1 MGKMTVEKSKGTEK
15 MLPPA
20 TRKVAPDGGWAWMV
34 CLGESLVNF
43 STRSLE
49 PSFGLLFKDLL
60 DDLGVHTTG
69 AAVIASTLDCV
80 VNFSG
85 FFVGPVIKTFSYRK
99 VCLVG
104 SVICT
109 LGLLFTAPA
118 NSMAHILATYSIL
131 GGLGVGLASSSSF
144 VSLNHYFSKKRGQ
157 AVGLSMAGTG
167 FGLMVMPQL
176 IKILLGEYG
185 FRWTVVILG
194 GMSFHAVLGSC
205 LLQPVKRHLID
216 EPVDCEMQ
224 LVKEMECIQESDE
237 EADDK
242 FEMINP
248 LVTHPMPKLTKQ
260 RSHGN
265 MNHPSVRTVGLPRA
279 KTCDK
284 PLEDFE
290 INAKLGTGL
299 TTAASVGA
307 MQRVTSSSSM
317 SEEARKRK
325 VSVLSNISNMD
336 FTGSYFQLYLDT
348 AEDDALQMK
357 AFKKAAHIED
367 KKKLGFFKKFVSLM
381 DLDLLKDWSFLNLI
395 LGLSLFWSGELQ
407 FRMLTPFF
415 IRDLGYNMN
424 DTAFCLS
431 ITAIS
436 DIGVRL
442 VLPPIFDRTN
452 ITKKMVFFVS
462 SFFLAA
468 TRSVLAEQ
476 TEWVPLMIWLSICG
490 FFRGMCLSNFTLTI
504 SEYCP
509 LEKLPAAFGLHM
521 VSKGVLVVLIGPLI
535 GYVRDYTGSF
545 ATCIHVQN
553 GMIMSCVLVWGIEY
567 VLAFTRRRKVVQI

>member
-1 MGKMTVEKSKGTEK
+1 MTVEKSKGSEK
-15 MLPPA
+15 KMAPA

-34 CLGESLVNF
+34 CLGVSLVNF

-69 AAVIASTLDCV
+69 ASVIASTLDSV

-99 VCLVG
+99 VCFVG
-104 SVICT
+104 STICA

-118 NSMAHILATYSIL
+118 NSMGHILATYSIL
-131 GGLGVGLASSSSF
+131 GGFGVGLASSSSF

-176 IKILLGEYG
+176 VKILLGEYG

-194 GMSFHAVLGSC
+194 ALAFHAVLGSC

-224 LVKEMECIQESDE
+224 PVKEMECINESDE
-237 EADDK
+237 EEDK
-242 FEMINP
+242 FEINP
-248 LVTHPMPKLTKQ
+248 LVSHPMPKLVAQ
-260 RSHGN
+260 RPTN
-265 MNHPSVRTVGLPRA
+265 ANHPSVRTIGLPRA

-284 PLEDFE
+284 PLQDFE
-290 INAKLGTGL
+290 RSAKLGMGL
-299 TTAASVGA
+299 TAAASVAA
-307 MQRVTSSSSM
+307 MQRVTSSGSM
-317 SEEARKRK
+317 NEARKRK
-325 VSVLSNISNMD
+325 FSVISNISNMD
-336 FTGSYFQLYLDT
+336 FTGSYLQLYLDT
-348 AEDDALQMK
+348 ADDDAIQMK
-357 AFKKAAHIED
+357 AIKKTEPEQE
-367 KKKLGFFKKFVSLM
+367 KKKGFFRKFIALM
-381 DLDLLKDWSFLNLI
+381 DLDLLKDWSFLNLL

-415 IRDLGYNMN
+415 IRSLGYNMN
-424 DTAFCLS
+424 ETAFCLS
-431 ITAIS
+431 MTAIT
-436 DIGVRL
+436 DILVRL
-442 VLPPIFDRTN
+442 ILPPIFDRTT
-452 ITKKMVFFVS
+452 ISKKMIFFVS
-462 SFFLAA
+462 AFFLAA

-476 TEWVPLMIWLSICG
+476 SEWVPLMIWLSICG

-521 VSKGVLVVLIGPLI
+521 VSKGVFVVAIGPLI
-535 GYVRDYTGSF
+535 GYVRDYTDSF
-545 ATCIHVQN
+545 SMCIHVQN
-553 GMIMSCVLVWGIEY
+553 ALIMSCVLVWAVEY
-567 VLAFTRRRKVVQI
+567 ALAFTRRRKIVQI

>member
-1 MGKMTVEKSKGTEK
+1 MTVEKSKGFEK
-15 MLPPA
+15 NKGYQPA

-34 CLGESLVNF
+34 CLGVSLVNF

-69 AAVIASTLDCV
+69 AAVIASTLDSV

-99 VCLVG
+99 VCFVG
-104 SVICT
+104 STICA

-131 GGLGVGLASSSSF
+131 GGFGVGLASSSSF

-176 IKILLGEYG
+176 VKILLGEYG

-194 GMSFHAVLGSC
+194 ALAFHAVLGST
-205 LLQPVKRHLID
+205 LLQPVEQHLKE
-216 EPVDCEMQ
+216 EPVDCELQ
-224 LVKEMECIQESDE
+224 PVKEMECINESDE
-237 EADDK
+237 EEEDK
-242 FEMINP
+242 FEINP
-248 LVTHPMPKLTKQ
+248 LVTHPMPKLTTQ
-260 RSHGN
+260 RSHNN

-284 PLEDFE
+284 PLQEFE
-290 INAKLGTGL
+290 KCKQNQGM
-299 TTAASVGA
+299 TTAASLAA
-307 MQRVTSSSSM
+307 MPMVKSSGSI
-317 SEEARKRK
+317 SEAARKRK
-325 VSVLSNISNMD
+325 VSVISNISNMD

-348 AEDDALQMK
+348 ADEDALQMK
-357 AFKKAAHIED
+357 AIKKSEPEE
-367 KKKLGFFKKFVSLM
+367 KKKSFIRKFIALM
-381 DLDLLKDWSFLNLI
+381 DLDLLKDWSFLNLL
-395 LGLSLFWSGELQ
+395 LGLSLFWAGELQ

-415 IRDLGYNMN
+415 IRSLGYNMN

-431 ITAIS
+431 MTAIT

-442 VLPPIFDRTN
+442 VLPPIFDRTT
-452 ITKKMVFFVS
+452 ISKKMIFFVS

-476 TEWVPLMIWLSICG
+476 SEWVPLMIWLSICG

-535 GYVRDYTGSF
+535 GYVRDYTNSF
-545 ATCIHVQN
+545 SICIHVQN
-553 GMIMSCVLVWGIEY
+553 CLIMSCVLVWGVEY
-567 VLAFTRRRKVVQI
+567 AYNLTRRRKVVQI

>member
-1 MGKMTVEKSKGTEK
+1 MTAEKTKGHFAKM
-15 MLPPA
+15 PPA
-20 TRKVAPDGGWAWMV
+20 TKKVAPDGGWAWMV
-34 CLGESLVNF
+34 CLGVSLVNF

-69 AAVIASTLDCV
+69 ASVIASTLDSV

-99 VCLVG
+99 VCFVG
-104 SVICT
+104 SMICA

-118 NSMAHILATYSIL
+118 NSMGHILATYSTL
-131 GGLGVGLASSSSF
+131 GGFGVGLASSSSF

-176 IKILLGEYG
+176 VKLLLGEYG

-194 GMSFHAVLGSC
+194 ALAFHAVLGSC
-205 LLQPVKRHLID
+205 LLQPVKRHLK
-216 EPVDCEMQ
+216 EVPVDCEMQ
-224 LVKEMECIQESDE
+224 QVKEMECILESDE
-237 EADDK
+237 EAEDK
-242 FEMINP
+242 FEINP
-248 LVTHPMPKLTKQ
+248 LVSHPMTKLTPQ
-260 RSHGN
+260 RSHSN
-265 MNHPSVRTVGLPRA
+265 MNHPSVRTVGMPRA

-284 PLEDFE
+284 PLPEFE
-290 INAKLGTGL
+290 KHSKFLGL
-299 TTAASVGA
+299 TTAASVAA
-307 MQRVTSSSSM
+307 MPRVTSSGSM
-317 SEEARKRK
+317 SEAARKRK
-325 VSVLSNISNMD
+325 ASVISNISNMD
-336 FTGSYFQLYLDT
+336 FTGSYLQLYLDT
-348 AEDDALQMK
+348 ADEEAIQMK
-357 AFKKAAHIED
+357 AIKKSEPEEE
-367 KKKLGFFKKFVSLM
+367 KKKGFLKKFIALM
-381 DLDLLKDWSFLNLI
+381 DLDLLKDWSFLNLL

-415 IRDLGYNMN
+415 IRSLGYNMN

-431 ITAIS
+431 MTAIT
-436 DIGVRL
+436 DILVRL
-442 VLPPIFDRTN
+442 ILPPIFDRTT
-452 ITKKMVFFVS
+452 ISKKMIFFIS
-462 SFFLAA
+462 AFFLAA

-476 TEWVPLMIWLSICG
+476 SEWVPLMIWLSICG

-521 VSKGVLVVLIGPLI
+521 VSKGVFVVVIGPII

-545 ATCIHVQN
+545 AVCIHVQN
-553 GMIMSCVLVWGIEY
+553 ALIMSCVLVWGIEY
-567 VLAFTRRRKVVQI
+567 ALQFTRRRKVVQI

>member
-1 MGKMTVEKSKGTEK
+1 MTVEKSKGSIQK
-15 MLPPA
+15 MPPA

-34 CLGESLVNF
+34 CLGVSLVNF

-60 DDLGVHTTG
+60 DELGVHTTG
-69 AAVIASTLDCV
+69 ASVIASTLDSV

-99 VCLVG
+99 VCFVG
-104 SVICT
+104 STICA

-118 NSMAHILATYSIL
+118 NSMGHILATYSIL
-131 GGLGVGLASSSSF
+131 GGFGVGLASSSSF

-176 IKILLGEYG
+176 VKLLLGEYG

-194 GMSFHAVLGSC
+194 ALAFHAVLGSC

-224 LVKEMECIQESDE
+224 PVKEMECIHESDE
-237 EADDK
+237 EEEDK
-242 FEMINP
+242 FEINP
-248 LVTHPMPKLTKQ
+248 LVSHPMPKLTTQ
-260 RSHGN
+260 RSHTN
-265 MNHPSVRTVGLPRA
+265 MNHPSVRTIGMPRA

-284 PLEDFE
+284 PLQEFE
-290 INAKLGTGL
+290 KNASLGLGL
-299 TTAASVGA
+299 TTAASVAA
-307 MQRVTSSSSM
+307 MQRVTSSGSM
-317 SEEARKRK
+317 SEAARKRK
-325 VSVLSNISNMD
+325 FSVISNISNMD
-336 FTGSYFQLYLDT
+336 FTGSYLQLYLDT
-348 AEDDALQMK
+348 ADDDAIQMK
-357 AFKKAAHIED
+357 AIKKVEPEEE
-367 KKKLGFFKKFVSLM
+367 KKKGFFRKFIALM
-381 DLDLLKDWSFLNLI
+381 DLDLLKDWSFLNLL

-415 IRDLGYNMN
+415 IRSLGYNMN

-431 ITAIS
+431 MTAIT
-436 DIGVRL
+436 DILVRL
-442 VLPPIFDRTN
+442 ILPPIFDRTS
-452 ITKKMVFFVS
+452 ISKKMIFFIS
-462 SFFLAA
+462 AFFLAA

-476 TEWVPLMIWLSICG
+476 SEWVPLMVWLSICG

-521 VSKGVLVVLIGPLI
+521 VSKGVFVVAIGPLI

-545 ATCIHVQN
+545 AMCIHVQN
-553 GMIMSCVLVWGIEY
+553 ALIMSCVLVWGVEY
-567 VLAFTRRRKVVQI
+567 ALAFTRRRKIVQI

>member
-1 MGKMTVEKSKGTEK
+1 MTVEKSKGLEPK
-15 MLPPA
+15 KPPA
-20 TRKVAPDGGWAWMV
+20 TKKVAPDGGWAWMV
-34 CLGESLVNF
+34 CLGVSLVNF

-69 AAVIASTLDCV
+69 ASVIASTLDSV

-99 VCLVG
+99 VCFVG
-104 SVICT
+104 STICA

-118 NSMAHILATYSIL
+118 ASMGHIIATYSIL
-131 GGLGVGLASSSSF
+131 GGFGVGLASSSSF

-176 IKILLGEYG
+176 VKLLLGEYG

-194 GMSFHAVLGSC
+194 ALAFHAVLGSC

-224 LVKEMECIQESDE
+224 TVKEMECILESDE
-237 EADDK
+237 ENEDK
-242 FEMINP
+242 FEINP
-248 LVTHPMPKLTKQ
+248 LVSPAVPKIKKQ
-260 RSHGN
+260 RSHTN
-265 MNHPSVRTVGLPRA
+265 MNHPSVRTIGLPRA

-284 PLEDFE
+284 PLQEFEKFE
-290 INAKLGTGL
+290 INNRLYPGL
-299 TTAASVGA
+299 TTAASVAA
-307 MQRVTSSSSM
+307 MPRVTSSGSM
-317 SEEARKRK
+317 SEAARKRK
-325 VSVLSNISNMD
+325 VSVISNISNMD
-336 FTGSYFQLYLDT
+336 FTGSYLQLYLDT
-348 AEDDALQMK
+348 VVDDDAIQMK
-357 AFKKAAHIED
+357 PIKKAEPEE
-367 KKKLGFFKKFVSLM
+367 KKKGWFRRFIALM
-381 DLDLLKDWSFLNLI
+381 DLDLLKDWSFLNLL

-415 IRDLGYNMN
+415 IRSLGYNMN

-431 ITAIS
+431 MTAIT
-436 DIGVRL
+436 DILVRL
-442 VLPPIFDRTN
+442 ILPPIFDRTT
-452 ITKKMVFFVS
+452 ISKKMIFFIS

-476 TEWVPLMIWLSICG
+476 TDWVPLMIWLSICG

-521 VSKGVLVVLIGPLI
+521 VSKGVFVVAIGPII

-553 GMIMSCVLVWGIEY
+553 ALIMSCVLVWGIEY
-567 VLAFTRRRKVVQI
+567 ALAFTRRRKVVQI

>member
-1 MGKMTVEKSKGTEK
+1 MTVEKSKGLIQK
-15 MLPPA
+15 MPPA

-34 CLGESLVNF
+34 CLGVSLVNF

-69 AAVIASTLDCV
+69 ASVIASTLDSV

-99 VCLVG
+99 VCFVG
-104 SVICT
+104 STICA

-118 NSMAHILATYSIL
+118 NSMGHILATYSIL
-131 GGLGVGLASSSSF
+131 GGFGVGLASSSSF
-144 VSLNHYFSKKRGQ
+144 VSLNYYFSKKRGQ

-176 IKILLGEYG
+176 VKLLLGEYG

-194 GMSFHAVLGSC
+194 ALAFHAVLGSC

-224 LVKEMECIQESDE
+224 QVKEMECIHESDE
-237 EADDK
+237 EGEDK
-242 FEMINP
+242 FEINP
-248 LVTHPMPKLTKQ
+248 LVSHPMPKLIT
-260 RSHGN
+260 N

-284 PLEDFE
+284 PLQEFE
-290 INAKLGTGL
+290 KNSKIGIGM
-299 TTAASVGA
+299 TTAASVAA
-307 MQRVTSSSSM
+307 MQRVTSSGSM
-317 SEEARKRK
+317 SQAARKRK
-325 VSVLSNISNMD
+325 VSVISNISNMD
-336 FTGSYFQLYLDT
+336 FTGSYLQLYLDT
-348 AEDDALQMK
+348 ADDDALQMK
-357 AFKKAAHIED
+357 AIKKSEPVNE
-367 KKKLGFFKKFVSLM
+367 KKKGFFRKFIALM
-381 DLDLLKDWSFLNLI
+381 DLDLLKDWSFLNLL

-415 IRDLGYNMN
+415 IRSLGYNMN

-436 DIGVRL
+436 DILVRL
-442 VLPPIFDRTN
+442 ILPPIFDRTP
-452 ITKKMVFFVS
+452 ISKKMIFFIS

-476 TEWVPLMIWLSICG
+476 SEWVSLMIWLSICG

-521 VSKGVLVVLIGPLI
+521 VSKGVFVVAIGPLI

-545 ATCIHVQN
+545 SMCIHVQN
-553 GMIMSCVLVWGIEY
+553 ALIMSCVLVWGIEY
-567 VLAFTRRRKVVQI
+567 ALAFTRRRKIVQI

>member
-1 MGKMTVEKSKGTEK
+1 MTVEKSKGFPKTVK
-15 MLPPA
+15 PA

-34 CLGESLVNF
+34 CFGVSLVNF

-69 AAVIASTLDCV
+69 ASVIASTLDSV

-99 VCLVG
+99 VCFVG
-104 SVICT
+104 STICA

-118 NSMAHILATYSIL
+118 NSIAHILATYSIM
-131 GGLGVGLASSSSF
+131 GGFGVGLASSSSF

-176 IKILLGEYG
+176 VKILLGEYG

-194 GMSFHAVLGSC
+194 ALAFHAVLGST
-205 LLQPVKRHLID
+205 LLQPVQRHLID

-224 LVKEMECIQESDE
+224 QVKEMERINESDE
-237 EADDK
+237 EDDDK
-242 FEMINP
+242 FEINP
-248 LVTHPMPKLTKQ
+248 LVSHPMPKLTTQ
-260 RSHGN
+260 RSHNN
-265 MNHPSVRTVGLPRA
+265 MNHPSVRTVGMPRA

-284 PLEDFE
+284 PLQDFE
-290 INAKLGTGL
+290 NSKDQGL
-299 TTAASVGA
+299 TTAASLAA
-307 MQRVTSSSSM
+307 MPMVKSSGSI
-317 SEEARKRK
+317 SEAARKRK
-325 VSVLSNISNMD
+325 VSVISNISNMD

-348 AEDDALQMK
+348 ADEDGLEMK
-357 AFKKAAHIED
+357 SIKKSEPQE
-367 KKKLGFFKKFVSLM
+367 KKKDGFIRKFIAMM
-381 DLDLLKDWSFLNLI
+381 DLDLLKDWSFLNLL

-415 IRDLGYNMN
+415 IRSLGYNMN
-424 DTAFCLS
+424 ETAFCLS
-431 ITAIS
+431 MTAIT

-452 ITKKMVFFVS
+452 ISKKMIFFVS

-476 TEWVPLMIWLSICG
+476 SEWVPLMIWLSICG

-521 VSKGVLVVLIGPLI
+521 VSKGVLVVLIGPVI
-535 GYVRDYTGSF
+535 GYVRDFTGSF
-545 ATCIHVQN
+545 AICIHVQN
-553 GMIMSCVLVWGIEY
+553 ALIMSCVLVWGIEY
-567 VLAFTRRRKVVQI
+567 AYNLTRRRKIVQI

>member
-1 MGKMTVEKSKGTEK
+1 MTAEKSKGQNAK
-15 MLPPA
+15 RPPA
-20 TRKVAPDGGWAWMV
+20 TKKVAPDGGWAWMV
-34 CLGESLVNF
+34 CLGVSLVNF

-69 AAVIASTLDCV
+69 ASVIASTLDSV

-99 VCLVG
+99 VCFVG
-104 SVICT
+104 SVICA

-118 NSMAHILATYSIL
+118 NSMGHILATYSTL
-131 GGLGVGLASSSSF
+131 GGFGVGLASSSSF

-176 IKILLGEYG
+176 VKLLLGEYG

-194 GMSFHAVLGSC
+194 ALAFHAVLGSC
-205 LLQPVKRHLID
+205 LLQPVKRHLK
-216 EPVDCEMQ
+216 EVPVDCEMQ
-224 LVKEMECIQESDE
+224 TVKEMEAIHESDE
-237 EADDK
+237 EAEDDK
-242 FEMINP
+242 FEINP
-248 LVTHPMPKLTKQ
+248 LVTHPMPKLTPQ
-260 RSHGN
+260 RSHTN
-265 MNHPSVRTVGLPRA
+265 MNHPSVRTIGLPRA

-284 PLEDFE
+284 PLQDFE
-290 INAKLGTGL
+290 KTSRLSLGL
-299 TTAASVGA
+299 TTAASVAA
-307 MQRVTSSSSM
+307 MPRVTSSGSM
-317 SEEARKRK
+317 SEAARRRK
-325 VSVLSNISNMD
+325 VSVISNISNMD
-336 FTGSYFQLYLDT
+336 FTGSYLQLYLDT
-348 AEDDALQMK
+348 ADDEAIQMK
-357 AFKKAAHIED
+357 AIKKAEPEEE
-367 KKKLGFFKKFVSLM
+367 KRKNFFQKFVALM
-381 DLDLLKDWSFLNLI
+381 DLDLLKDWSFLNLL

-415 IRDLGYNMN
+415 IRSLGYNMN

-431 ITAIS
+431 MTAIT
-436 DIGVRL
+436 DILVRL
-442 VLPPIFDRTN
+442 ILPPIFDRTT
-452 ITKKMVFFVS
+452 ISKKMIFFIS
-462 SFFLAA
+462 AFFLAA

-476 TEWVPLMIWLSICG
+476 SEWVPLMIWLSICG

-521 VSKGVLVVLIGPLI
+521 VSKGVFVVAIGPLI
-535 GYVRDYTGSF
+535 GYVRDFTGSF
-545 ATCIHVQN
+545 AICIHVQN
-553 GMIMSCVLVWGIEY
+553 ALIMSCVLVWGIEY
-567 VLAFTRRRKVVQI
+567 ALAFTRRRKVVQI

>member
-1 MGKMTVEKSKGTEK
+1 MTVEKSKGQEFKK
-15 MLPPA
+15 MPPA
-20 TRKVAPDGGWAWMV
+20 TKKVAPDGGWAWMV
-34 CLGESLVNF
+34 CLGVSLVNF

-69 AAVIASTLDCV
+69 ASVIASTLDSV

-99 VCLVG
+99 VCFVG
-104 SVICT
+104 STICAV
-109 LGLLFTAPA
+109 GLLATAPA

-131 GGLGVGLASSSSF
+131 GGFGVGLASSSSF
-144 VSLNHYFSKKRGQ
+144 VSLNHYFTKKRGQ

-176 IKILLGEYG
+176 VKILLSEYG
-185 FRWTVVILG
+185 FRYTVVILG
-194 GMSFHAVLGSC
+194 ALAFHAVLGSC
-205 LLQPVKRHLID
+205 LLQPVKRHLI
-216 EPVDCEMQ
+216 EVPVDCEMQ
-224 LVKEMECIQESDE
+224 PVKEMECIMESDE

-242 FEMINP
+242 FEINP
-248 LVTHPMPKLTKQ
+248 LVTHPMPKLTTQ
-260 RSHGN
+260 RSHTN
-265 MNHPSVRTVGLPRA
+265 MNHPSVRTVGMTRA

-284 PLEDFE
+284 PLQEFE
-290 INAKLGTGL
+290 RNSNFVGL
-299 TTAASVGA
+299 TTAASVAA
-307 MQRVTSSSSM
+307 MQRVNSSTGNM
-317 SEEARKRK
+317 SETVRKRK
-325 VSVLSNISNMD
+325 VSVISNISNMD
-336 FTGSYFQLYLDT
+336 FTGSYLQLYLDT
-348 AEDDALQMK
+348 ADDEALQMK
-357 AFKKAAHIED
+357 PVKKIEVVEG
-367 KKKLGFFKKFVSLM
+367 KEEKMGFFRKFIALM
-381 DLDLLKDWSFLNLI
+381 DLDLLKDWSFLNLL

-415 IRDLGYNMN
+415 IRSLGYNTN

-431 ITAIS
+431 MTAIT
-436 DIGVRL
+436 DILVRL
-442 VLPPIFDRTN
+442 LLPPIFDRTN
-452 ITKKMVFFVS
+452 ISKKLIFFIS
-462 SFFLAA
+462 AFFLAA

-476 TEWVPLMIWLSICG
+476 SEWVPLMIWLSICG

-521 VSKGVLVVLIGPLI
+521 VSKGVLVVAIGPLI

-553 GMIMSCVLVWGIEY
+553 AMIMSCVLVWGVEY
-567 VLAFTRRRKVVQI
+567 ALAFTRRRKVVQI

>member
-1 MGKMTVEKSKGTEK
+1 MTVEKSKGFSK
-15 MLPPA
+15 SAQPA

-34 CLGESLVNF
+34 CLGVSLVNF

-69 AAVIASTLDCV
+69 ASVIASTLDSV

-99 VCLVG
+99 VCFVG
-104 SVICT
+104 STICA

-118 NSMAHILATYSIL
+118 NSMAHILATYSIM
-131 GGLGVGLASSSSF
+131 GGFGVGLASSSSF

-176 IKILLGEYG
+176 VKLLLGEFG

-194 GMSFHAVLGSC
+194 ALAFHAVLGST

-216 EPVDCEMQ
+216 EPVDCELQ
-224 LVKEMECIQESDE
+224 PVKEMECIHESDE
-237 EADDK
+237 EDDDK
-242 FEMINP
+242 FEINP
-248 LVTHPMPKLTKQ
+248 LVSHPMPKLTTQ
-260 RSHGN
+260 RSHNN

-284 PLEDFE
+284 PLQEFE
-290 INAKLGTGL
+290 KSKLDPGL
-299 TTAASVGA
+299 TTAASLAA
-307 MQRVTSSSSM
+307 MPMVKSSGSI
-317 SEEARKRK
+317 SEAARKRK
-325 VSVLSNISNMD
+325 VSVISNISNMD

-348 AEDDALQMK
+348 ADEDALQMK
-357 AFKKAAHIED
+357 AIKKTEPEKEKKA
-367 KKKLGFFKKFVSLM
+367 GFIRKFIALM
-381 DLDLLKDWSFLNLI
+381 DLDLLKDWSFLNLL

-415 IRDLGYNMN
+415 IRSLGYNMN
-424 DTAFCLS
+424 ETAFCLS
-431 ITAIS
+431 MTAIT

-442 VLPPIFDRTN
+442 VLPPIFDRTT
-452 ITKKMVFFVS
+452 ISKKMIFFIS

-476 TEWVPLMIWLSICG
+476 SEWVPLMVWLSICG

-545 ATCIHVQN
+545 AICIHVQN
-553 GMIMSCVLVWGIEY
+553 ALIMSCVLVWGIEY
-567 VLAFTRRRKVVQI
+567 AYNLTRRRKIVQI

>member
-1 MGKMTVEKSKGTEK
+1 MTVEKSKGTEK
-15 MLPPA
+15 KVPPP

-34 CLGESLVNF
+34 CLGVSLVNF

-69 AAVIASTLDCV
+69 ASVIASTLDSV

-99 VCLVG
+99 VCVVG
-104 SVICT
+104 SAICA

-118 NSMAHILATYSIL
+118 NSMGHILGTYSIL
-131 GGLGVGLASSSSF
+131 GGFGVGLASSSSF

-176 IKILLGEYG
+176 VNLLLGEYG

-194 GMSFHAVLGSC
+194 ALAFHAILGSC
-205 LLQPVKRHLID
+205 LLQPVKRHLKD
-216 EPVDCEMQ
+216 EPIDCEMQ
-224 LVKEMECIQESDE
+224 LVKEMECIHESDE
-237 EADDK
+237 EDDK
-242 FEMINP
+242 FEINP
-248 LVTHPMPKLTKQ
+248 LVTHQMTKLPKQ
-260 RSHGN
+260 RSNLN
-265 MNHPSVRTVGLPRA
+265 MNHPSVRTIGLPRA

-284 PLEDFE
+284 PLQEFDGSTRTIFSP
-290 INAKLGTGL
+290 GL
-299 TTAASVGA
+299 TTAASVAA
-307 MQRVTSSSSM
+307 MQRVTSSGSM
-317 SEEARKRK
+317 PEALRKRK
-325 VSVLSNISNMD
+325 VSVISNISNMD
-336 FTGSYFQLYLDT
+336 FTGSYLQLYLDT
-348 AEDDALQMK
+348 ADEDALQMK
-357 AFKKAAHIED
+357 AIKKSEPEVE
-367 KKKLGFFKKFVSLM
+367 KKQGCFMKFISLM
-381 DLDLLKDWSFLNLI
+381 DLDLLKDWSFLNLL

-415 IRDLGYNMN
+415 IRSLGYNMN

-431 ITAIS
+431 MTAIT

-442 VLPPIFDRTN
+442 VLPPIFDRIN
-452 ITKKMVFFVS
+452 VTKKMIFFIS
-462 SFFLAA
+462 AFFLAA

-476 TEWVPLMIWLSICG
+476 SEWVPLMVWLSICG

-521 VSKGVLVVLIGPLI
+521 VSKGVFVVIIGPII
-535 GYVRDYTGSF
+535 GYVRDYTSSF
-545 ATCIHVQN
+545 SMCIHVQN
-553 GMIMSCVLVWGIEY
+553 ALIMSCVLVWGIEY
-567 VLAFTRRRKVVQI
+567 ALAFTRRRKVVQI

>member
-1 MGKMTVEKSKGTEK
+1 MTVEKSKGAQTK
-15 MLPPA
+15 MIPPA

-34 CLGESLVNF
+34 CLGVSLVNF

-60 DDLGVHTTG
+60 DELGVRTTG
-69 AAVIASTLDCV
+69 ASVIASTLDSV

-85 FFVGPVIKTFSYRK
+85 FLVGPVIKTFSYRK

-104 SVICT
+104 STICA

-131 GGLGVGLASSSSF
+131 GGFGVGLASSSSF
-144 VSLNHYFSKKRGQ
+144 VSLNHYFTKKRGQ

-176 IKILLGEYG
+176 VKILLEEYG

-194 GMSFHAVLGSC
+194 GLAFHAVLGSC
-205 LLQPVKRHLID
+205 LLQPVKRHLKK

-224 LVKEMECIQESDE
+224 TVKEMECILESDE
-237 EADDK
+237 EEVDK
-242 FEMINP
+242 FEINP
-248 LVTHPMPKLTKQ
+248 LVTHPMPKLTPQ
-260 RSHGN
+260 RSLGN
-265 MNHPSVRTVGLPRA
+265 TNANHPSVRTVGMPRA
-279 KTCDK
+279 ATADK
-284 PLEDFE
+284 PLQDFDKK
-290 INAKLGTGL
+290 NKLGSSLNTSVSV
-299 TTAASVGA
+299 AA
-307 MQRVTSSSSM
+307 MPRVTSAANV
-317 SEEARKRK
+317 SEVRRRK
-325 VSVLSNISNMD
+325 VSVISNISNMD
-336 FTGSYFQLYLDT
+336 FTGSYLQLYLDT
-348 AEDDALQMK
+348 ADEDALQMK
-357 AFKKAAHIED
+357 T
-367 KKKLGFFKKFVSLM
+367 FKKFEPEEEKKKGCLRKFIDLM
-381 DLDLLKDWSFLNLI
+381 DLDLLKDWSFLNLL

-415 IRDLGYNMN
+415 IRDLGYNME

-431 ITAIS
+431 MTAIT
-436 DIGVRL
+436 DILVRL
-442 VLPPIFDRTN
+442 ILPPIFDRTT
-452 ITKKMVFFVS
+452 ISKKMIFFVS
-462 SFFLAA
+462 AFFLAA

-476 TEWVPLMIWLSICG
+476 REWVPLMIWLSICG

-521 VSKGVLVVLIGPLI
+521 VGKGVFVVIIGPII
-535 GYVRDYTGSF
+535 GFVRDYSGSF
-545 ATCIHVQN
+545 SLCIHVQN
-553 GMIMSCVLVWGIEY
+553 ALIMSCVVVWGVEY
-567 VLAFTRRRKVVQI
+567 ALVFTRRRNVVQI

>member
-1 MGKMTVEKSKGTEK
+1 MTVEKSKGFPKTVQ
-15 MLPPA
+15 PA

-34 CLGESLVNF
+34 CFGVSLVNF

-69 AAVIASTLDCV
+69 ASVIASTLDSV

-99 VCLVG
+99 VCFVG
-104 SVICT
+104 STICA

-118 NSMAHILATYSIL
+118 NSIAHILATYSIM
-131 GGLGVGLASSSSF
+131 GGFGVGLASSSSF

-176 IKILLGEYG
+176 VKILLGEYG

-194 GMSFHAVLGSC
+194 ALAFHAVLGST
-205 LLQPVKRHLID
+205 LLQPVQRHLID
-216 EPVDCEMQ
+216 EPIDCEMQ
-224 LVKEMECIQESDE
+224 HVKEMERINESDE
-237 EADDK
+237 EDDDK
-242 FEMINP
+242 FEINP
-248 LVTHPMPKLTKQ
+248 LVSHPMPKLTTQ
-260 RSHGN
+260 RSHNN

-284 PLEDFE
+284 PLQDFE
-290 INAKLGTGL
+290 NSKDQGL
-299 TTAASVGA
+299 TTAASLAA
-307 MQRVTSSSSM
+307 MPMVKSSGSI
-317 SEEARKRK
+317 SEAARKRK
-325 VSVLSNISNMD
+325 VSVISNISNMD

-348 AEDDALQMK
+348 ADEDALQMK
-357 AFKKAAHIED
+357 SIKKSEPQQ
-367 KKKLGFFKKFVSLM
+367 KKKDGFIRKFIAMM
-381 DLDLLKDWSFLNLI
+381 DLDLLKDWSFLNLL

-415 IRDLGYNMN
+415 IRSLGYNMN
-424 DTAFCLS
+424 ETAFCLS
-431 ITAIS
+431 MTAIT

-442 VLPPIFDRTN
+442 VLPPIFDRTT
-452 ITKKMVFFVS
+452 ISKKMIFFVS

-476 TEWVPLMIWLSICG
+476 SEWVPLMVWLSICG

-535 GYVRDYTGSF
+535 GYVRDFTGSF
-545 ATCIHVQN
+545 AICIHVQN
-553 GMIMSCVLVWGIEY
+553 ALIMSCVLVWGIEY
-567 VLAFTRRRKVVQI
+567 AYNLTRRRKIVQI

>member
-1 MGKMTVEKSKGTEK
+1 MTVEKSKGTDQK
-15 MLPPA
+15 VPPA

-34 CLGESLVNF
+34 CLGVSLVNF

-69 AAVIASTLDCV
+69 ASVIASTLDSV

-99 VCLVG
+99 VCFVG
-104 SVICT
+104 STICA

-118 NSMAHILATYSIL
+118 NSMGHILATYSIL
-131 GGLGVGLASSSSF
+131 GGFGVGLASSSSF

-176 IKILLGEYG
+176 VKLLLGEFG

-194 GMSFHAVLGSC
+194 ALAFHAVLGSC

-216 EPVDCEMQ
+216 EPVDCELQ
-224 LVKEMECIQESDE
+224 PVKEMECILESDE
-237 EADDK
+237 ENEDK
-242 FEMINP
+242 FEINP
-248 LVTHPMPKLTKQ
+248 LVTHPMPKLTPQ
-260 RSHGN
+260 RSHTN
-265 MNHPSVRTVGLPRA
+265 MNHPSVRTIGLPRA

-284 PLEDFE
+284 PLPEFE
-290 INAKLGTGL
+290 KNCKVYPGL
-299 TTAASVGA
+299 TTAASVA
-307 MQRVTSSSSM
+307 VMPRVTSSGSM
-317 SEEARKRK
+317 SEAARRRK
-325 VSVLSNISNMD
+325 VSVISNISNMD
-336 FTGSYFQLYLDT
+336 FTGSYLQLYLDT
-348 AEDDALQMK
+348 ADDEAIQMK
-357 AFKKAAHIED
+357 AIKKSEPEIE
-367 KKKLGFFKKFVSLM
+367 KKKGFIKKFIALM
-381 DLDLLKDWSFLNLI
+381 DLDLLKDWSFLNLL

-415 IRDLGYNMN
+415 IQSLGYNMN

-431 ITAIS
+431 MTAIT
-436 DIGVRL
+436 DILVRL
-442 VLPPIFDRTN
+442 ILPPIFDRTT
-452 ITKKMVFFVS
+452 ISKKMIFFVS

-476 TEWVPLMIWLSICG
+476 SEWVPLMIWLSICG

-521 VSKGVLVVLIGPLI
+521 VSKGAFVVAIGPLI

-545 ATCIHVQN
+545 SFCIHVQN
-553 GMIMSCVLVWGIEY
+553 ALIMSCVLVWGIEY
-567 VLAFTRRRKVVQI
+567 LLAFTRRRKVVQI

>member
-1 MGKMTVEKSKGTEK
+1 MTVEKSKGTEK
-15 MLPPA
+15 KVPPA
-20 TRKVAPDGGWAWMV
+20 TQKVAPDGGWAWMV
-34 CLGESLVNF
+34 CLGVSLVNF

-69 AAVIASTLDCV
+69 ASFIASTLDSV

-99 VCLVG
+99 VCFVG
-104 SVICT
+104 STICA

-118 NSMAHILATYSIL
+118 NSMGHILATYSIL
-131 GGLGVGLASSSSF
+131 GGFGVGLASSSSF

-176 IKILLGEYG
+176 VKLLLSEYG
-185 FRWTVVILG
+185 FRWTVIILG
-194 GMSFHAVLGSC
+194 ALAFHAVLGSC

-216 EPVDCEMQ
+216 VPVDCEMQ
-224 LVKEMECIQESDE
+224 LVKEMECIHESDE

-242 FEMINP
+242 FEINP

-260 RSHGN
+260 RSNVN

-284 PLEDFE
+284 PLQEFD
-290 INAKLGTGL
+290 GTTKPIVGL
-299 TTAASVGA
+299 TSAASVAA

-317 SEEARKRK
+317 TEAARKRK
-325 VSVLSNISNMD
+325 VSVISNISNMD
-336 FTGSYFQLYLDT
+336 FTGSYLQLYLDT
-348 AEDDALQMK
+348 VDDDTLQMK
-357 AFKKAAHIED
+357 AFKKIEQEQVQ
-367 KKKLGFFKKFVSLM
+367 KKQGFFRKFIALM
-381 DLDLLKDWSFLNLI
+381 DLDLLKDWSFLNLL

-415 IRDLGYNMN
+415 IRSLGYNMN
-424 DTAFCLS
+424 ETAFCLS
-431 ITAIS
+431 MTAIT

-442 VLPPIFDRTN
+442 VLPPIFDR
-452 ITKKMVFFVS
+452 IAVTKKMIFFIS
-462 SFFLAA
+462 AFFLAA

-476 TEWVPLMIWLSICG
+476 SEWVPLMVWLSICG

-521 VSKGVLVVLIGPLI
+521 VSKGVFVVIIGPLI

-553 GMIMSCVLVWGIEY
+553 ALIMSCVLVWGVEY
-567 VLAFTRRRKVVQI
+567 ALAFTRRRKVVQI

>member
-1 MGKMTVEKSKGTEK
+1 MTVERSKGTTK
-15 MLPPA
+15 KVP
-20 TRKVAPDGGWAWMV
+20 TTKKVAPDGGWAWMV
-34 CLGESLVNF
+34 CLGVSLVNF

-60 DDLGVHTTG
+60 DDLGVKTTG
-69 AAVIASTLDCV
+69 ASFIASTLDSV

-99 VCLVG
+99 VCIFG
-104 SVICT
+104 SFICA

-118 NSMAHILATYSIL
+118 NSMAHILATYSIF
-131 GGLGVGLASSSSF
+131 GGFGVGLASASSF

-176 IKILLGEYG
+176 VHHLLEIYN
-185 FRWTVVILG
+185 FRGTVVILG
-194 GMSFHAVLGSC
+194 ALAFHAVLGSC
-205 LLQPVKRHLID
+205 LLQPIKWHLKE

-224 LVKEMECIQESDE
+224 LVKENMEAIHESDE
-237 EADDK
+237 EGDDK
-242 FEMINP
+242 FEINP
-248 LVTHPMPKLTKQ
+248 LVSHPMPKLTTQ

-284 PLEDFE
+284 PLQEFE
-290 INAKLGTGL
+290 RHSKFEPSL

-307 MQRVTSSSSM
+307 MQRITSSGSM
-317 SEEARKRK
+317 SEAARKRK
-325 VSVLSNISNMD
+325 VSVISNISNMD
-336 FTGSYFQLYLDT
+336 FTGSYLQLYLDT
-348 AEDDALQMK
+348 AEDDALQMR
-357 AFKKAAHIED
+357 AIKKTEPLQE
-367 KKKLGFFKKFVSLM
+367 KKEEKIGFFRKFMALM
-381 DLDLLKDWSFLNLI
+381 DLDLLKDWSFLNLL

-415 IRDLGYNMN
+415 IRGLGYNEN
-424 DTAFCLS
+424 DTAFCLTM
-431 ITAIS
+431 TAIT
-436 DIGVRL
+436 DVGVRL
-442 VLPPIFDRTN
+442 ILPPIFDRTT
-452 ITKKMVFFVS
+452 ITKKMIFFVS
-462 SFFLAA
+462 AFFLAV

-476 TEWVPLMIWLSICG
+476 TEWVPLMVWLSICG

-521 VSKGVLVVLIGPLI
+521 VSKGLLVVMIGPII
-535 GYVRDYTGSF
+535 GYVRDYTNSY

-553 GMIMSCVLVWGIEY
+553 AMIMSCVLVWGVEY
-567 VLAFTRRRKVVQI
+567 VFAFTRRRKVVQI

>member
-1 MGKMTVEKSKGTEK
+1 MTVEKSKGLEPK
-15 MLPPA
+15 KPPA

-34 CLGESLVNF
+34 CLGVSLVNF

-69 AAVIASTLDCV
+69 ASVIASTLDSV

-99 VCLVG
+99 VCFVG
-104 SVICT
+104 STICA

-118 NSMAHILATYSIL
+118 ASMGHIITTYSIL
-131 GGLGVGLASSSSF
+131 GGFGVGLASSSSF

-176 IKILLGEYG
+176 VKLLLGEYG

-194 GMSFHAVLGSC
+194 ALAFHAVLGSC

-224 LVKEMECIQESDE
+224 TVKEMECILESE
-237 EADDK
+237 EENDDK
-242 FEMINP
+242 FEINP
-248 LVTHPMPKLTKQ
+248 LVSPQIPKIIKQ
-260 RSHGN
+260 RSHTN
-265 MNHPSVRTVGLPRA
+265 MNHPSVRTIGLPRA

-284 PLEDFE
+284 PLQEFEKFE
-290 INAKLGTGL
+290 INNKLYPGL
-299 TTAASVGA
+299 TTAASVAA
-307 MQRVTSSSSM
+307 MPRVTSSGSM
-317 SEEARKRK
+317 SEAARKRK
-325 VSVLSNISNMD
+325 VSVISNISNMD
-336 FTGSYFQLYLDT
+336 FTGSYLQLYLDT
-348 AEDDALQMK
+348 VQDDDAIQMK
-357 AFKKAAHIED
+357 PIKKAEPEE
-367 KKKLGFFKKFVSLM
+367 KKKGFFRRFIALM
-381 DLDLLKDWSFLNLI
+381 DLDLLKDWSFLNLL

-415 IRDLGYNMN
+415 IRSLGYNMN

-431 ITAIS
+431 MTAIT
-436 DIGVRL
+436 DILVRL
-442 VLPPIFDRTN
+442 ILPPIFDRTT
-452 ITKKMVFFVS
+452 ISKKMIFFIS

-521 VSKGVLVVLIGPLI
+521 VSKGVFVVAIGPLI

-553 GMIMSCVLVWGIEY
+553 ALIMSCVLVWGVEY
-567 VLAFTRRRKVVQI
+567 ALAFTRRRKVVQI

>member
-1 MGKMTVEKSKGTEK
+1 MTVEKTKGGQHK
-15 MLPPA
+15 VFKPA
-20 TRKVAPDGGWAWMV
+20 TKKVAPDGGWAWMV
-34 CLGESLVNF
+34 CLGVSLVNF

-69 AAVIASTLDCV
+69 ASVIASTLDSV

-99 VCLVG
+99 VCFVG
-104 SVICT
+104 STICA

-118 NSMAHILATYSIL
+118 NSMGHILATYSIL
-131 GGLGVGLASSSSF
+131 GGFGVGLASSSSF
-144 VSLNHYFSKKRGQ
+144 VSLNYYFSKKRGQ

-176 IKILLGEYG
+176 VKLLLGEYG

-194 GMSFHAVLGSC
+194 ALAFHAVLGSC
-205 LLQPVKRHLID
+205 LLQPVKRHLI
-216 EPVDCEMQ
+216 EVPVDCEMQ
-224 LVKEMECIQESDE
+224 PVKEMECIHESDE
-237 EADDK
+237 EAEDK
-242 FEMINP
+242 FEINP
-248 LVTHPMPKLTKQ
+248 LVSHPMPKLKTQ
-260 RSHGN
+260 HSYSN
-265 MNHPSVRTVGLPRA
+265 MNHPSVRTIGLPRA

-284 PLEDFE
+284 PLQDFE
-290 INAKLGTGL
+290 RNSKIYPGL
-299 TTAASVGA
+299 TTAASVGV
-307 MQRVTSSSSM
+307 MPRVTSSGSM
-317 SEEARKRK
+317 SEAARRRK
-325 VSVLSNISNMD
+325 VSVISNISNMD

-348 AEDDALQMK
+348 ADDDAIQMK
-357 AFKKAAHIED
+357 AIKKCEPD
-367 KKKLGFFKKFVSLM
+367 EEKKRGFFRKFIALM
-381 DLDLLKDWSFLNLI
+381 DLDLLKDWSFLNLL

-415 IRDLGYNMN
+415 IRNLGYNMN

-431 ITAIS
+431 MTAIT
-436 DIGVRL
+436 DILVRL
-442 VLPPIFDRTN
+442 ILPPIFDRTT
-452 ITKKMVFFVS
+452 ISKKMIFFVS

-476 TEWVPLMIWLSICG
+476 TEWIPLMIWLSICG

-521 VSKGVLVVLIGPLI
+521 VSKGVFVVAIGPLI
-535 GYVRDYTGSF
+535 GYVRDFTGSF

-553 GMIMSCVLVWGIEY
+553 AMIMSCVLVWGIEY
-567 VLAFTRRRKVVQI
+567 ALAFTRRRKIVQI

>member
-1 MGKMTVEKSKGTEK
+1 MTAEKSKGSSVYK
-15 MLPPA
+15 MPKQE
-20 TRKVAPDGGWAWMV
+20 TKKVAPDGGWAWMV
-34 CLGESLVNF
+34 CLGVSLVNF

-69 AAVIASTLDCV
+69 ASVIASTLDSV

-99 VCLVG
+99 VCFVG
-104 SVICT
+104 SFICAI
-109 LGLLFTAPA
+109 GLLLTAPA
-118 NSMAHILATYSIL
+118 NSMGHIIATYSII
-131 GGLGVGLASSSSF
+131 GGFGVGLASSSSF
-144 VSLNHYFSKKRGQ
+144 VSLNHFFSKKRGQ

-176 IKILLGEYG
+176 VKLLLSEFG

-194 GMSFHAVLGSC
+194 ALAFHAVLGSC
-205 LLQPVKRHLID
+205 LLQPIKRHLI
-216 EPVDCEMQ
+216 EVPVDKEMQ
-224 LVKEMECIQESDE
+224 PFKEMECINESDE
-237 EADDK
+237 EENDK
-242 FEMINP
+242 FEINP
-248 LVTHPMPKLTKQ
+248 LVISPMPKLTPQ
-260 RSHGN
+260 RSHAN
-265 MNHPSVRTVGLPRA
+265 MNHPSVGTIGLPRA

-290 INAKLGTGL
+290 KNHNRLNSL
-299 TTAASVGA
+299 TTAASVAA
-307 MQRVTSSSSM
+307 MQRVTSSGNM
-317 SEEARKRK
+317 ISEPARKRK
-325 VSVLSNISNMD
+325 LSVISNISNMD
-336 FTGSYFQLYLDT
+336 FTGSYLQLYLDT
-348 AEDDALQMK
+348 VDDNGLQMK
-357 AFKKAAHIED
+357 TVKKAEPE
-367 KKKLGFFKKFVSLM
+367 KEQKLGFFRKFIALM
-381 DLDLLKDWSFLNLI
+381 DLDLLKDWSFLNLL

-415 IRDLGYNMN
+415 IRSLGYNTN

-431 ITAIS
+431 MTAIT
-436 DIGVRL
+436 DILVRL
-442 VLPPIFDRTN
+442 ILPPIFDRTA
-452 ITKKMVFFVS
+452 TSKKLIFFIS

-476 TEWVPLMIWLSICG
+476 TEWIPLMIWLSICG

-535 GYVRDYTGSF
+535 GYVRDFTGSF
-545 ATCIHVQN
+545 STCIHVQN
-553 GMIMSCVLVWGIEY
+553 AMIMSCVLVWGVEY
-567 VLAFTRRRKVVQI
+567 ALAFTRRRKVVQI

>member
-1 MGKMTVEKSKGTEK
+1 MTVEKSKGTEK
-15 MLPPA
+15 KAPPA
-20 TRKVAPDGGWAWMV
+20 TQKVAPDGGWAWMV
-34 CLGESLVNF
+34 CLGVSLVNF

-69 AAVIASTLDCV
+69 ASFIASTLDSV

-99 VCLVG
+99 VCFVG
-104 SVICT
+104 STICA

-118 NSMAHILATYSIL
+118 NSIGHILATYSIL
-131 GGLGVGLASSSSF
+131 GGFGVGLASASSF

-176 IKILLGEYG
+176 VKLLLSEYG
-185 FRWTVVILG
+185 FRWTVIILG
-194 GMSFHAVLGSC
+194 ALAFHAVLGSC

-216 EPVDCEMQ
+216 APVDCEMQ
-224 LVKEMECIQESDE
+224 LVKEMECIHESDE

-242 FEMINP
+242 FEINP

-260 RSHGN
+260 RSNVN

-284 PLEDFE
+284 PLQEFD
-290 INAKLGTGL
+290 GTTNPIAGL
-299 TTAASVGA
+299 TTAASVAA

-317 SEEARKRK
+317 TEAARKRK
-325 VSVLSNISNMD
+325 VSVISNISNMD
-336 FTGSYFQLYLDT
+336 FTGSYLQLYLDT
-348 AEDDALQMK
+348 VDDDTLQMK
-357 AFKKAAHIED
+357 AFKKVEQEVQ
-367 KKKLGFFKKFVSLM
+367 KKQGFFRKFIALM
-381 DLDLLKDWSFLNLI
+381 DLDLLKDWSFLNLL

-415 IRDLGYNMN
+415 IRSLGYNMN
-424 DTAFCLS
+424 ETAFCLS
-431 ITAIS
+431 MTAIT

-442 VLPPIFDRTN
+442 VLPPIFDRLA
-452 ITKKMVFFVS
+452 ITKKMIFFIS
-462 SFFLAA
+462 AFFLAA

-476 TEWVPLMIWLSICG
+476 SEWVPLMVWLSICG

-521 VSKGVLVVLIGPLI
+521 VSKGVFVVIIGPLI

-553 GMIMSCVLVWGIEY
+553 ALIMSCVLVWGAEY
-567 VLAFTRRRKVVQI
+567 ALAFTRRRKLVQI

>member
-1 MGKMTVEKSKGTEK
+1 MTVEKSKGSIQK
-15 MLPPA
+15 LPPA

-34 CLGESLVNF
+34 CLGVSLVNF

-69 AAVIASTLDCV
+69 ASVIASTLDSV

-99 VCLVG
+99 VCFVG
-104 SVICT
+104 STICA

-118 NSMAHILATYSIL
+118 NSMGHIIATYSIL
-131 GGLGVGLASSSSF
+131 GGFGVGLASSSSF

-176 IKILLGEYG
+176 VKLLLGEYG

-194 GMSFHAVLGSC
+194 ALAFHAVLGSC

-224 LVKEMECIQESDE
+224 TVKEMECIHESDE
-237 EADDK
+237 EEEDK
-242 FEMINP
+242 FEINP
-248 LVTHPMPKLTKQ
+248 LVSHPMPKLTTQ
-260 RSHGN
+260 RSHTN
-265 MNHPSVRTVGLPRA
+265 MNHPSVRTIGMPRA

-284 PLEDFE
+284 PLQEFE
-290 INAKLGTGL
+290 KNAALGLGL

-307 MQRVTSSSSM
+307 MQRVTSSGSM
-317 SEEARKRK
+317 SEAARKRK
-325 VSVLSNISNMD
+325 FSVISNISNMD
-336 FTGSYFQLYLDT
+336 FTGSYLQLYLDT
-348 AEDDALQMK
+348 ADDDAIQMK
-357 AFKKAAHIED
+357 AIKKSEPEQE
-367 KKKLGFFKKFVSLM
+367 KKKGFLRKFIALM
-381 DLDLLKDWSFLNLI
+381 DLDLLKDWSFLNLL

-415 IRDLGYNMN
+415 IRSLGYNMN
-424 DTAFCLS
+424 ETAFCLS
-431 ITAIS
+431 MTAIT
-436 DIGVRL
+436 DILVRL
-442 VLPPIFDRTN
+442 ILPPIFDRTS
-452 ITKKMVFFVS
+452 ISKKLIFFIS
-462 SFFLAA
+462 AFFLAA

-476 TEWVPLMIWLSICG
+476 SEWVPLMIWLSICG

-521 VSKGVLVVLIGPLI
+521 VSKGVFVVLIGPII

-553 GMIMSCVLVWGIEY
+553 ALIMSCVLVWGIEY
-567 VLAFTRRRKVVQI
+567 TLAFTRRRKIVQI

>member
-1 MGKMTVEKSKGTEK
+1 MTVEKSKGLELK
-15 MLPPA
+15 QPPPA

-34 CLGESLVNF
+34 CLGVSLVNF

-69 AAVIASTLDCV
+69 ASVIASTLDSV

-99 VCLVG
+99 VCFVG
-104 SVICT
+104 STICA

-118 NSMAHILATYSIL
+118 NSMAHIIATYSIL
-131 GGLGVGLASSSSF
+131 GGFGVGLASSSSF

-176 IKILLGEYG
+176 VKLLLGEFG

-194 GMSFHAVLGSC
+194 GLAFHAVLGSC

-216 EPVDCEMQ
+216 EPIDCEMQ
-224 LVKEMECIQESDE
+224 TVKEMECIMESDE
-237 EADDK
+237 ENEDK
-242 FEMINP
+242 FEINP
-248 LVTHPMPKLTKQ
+248 LVAHPMPKITKQ

-265 MNHPSVRTVGLPRA
+265 MNHPSVRTIGLPRA

-284 PLEDFE
+284 PLPEFE
-290 INAKLGTGL
+290 KGSRLYPGM
-299 TTAASVGA
+299 TTAASVAA
-307 MQRVTSSSSM
+307 MTRVTSSGSM
-317 SEEARKRK
+317 SEAARKRK
-325 VSVLSNISNMD
+325 VSVISNISNMD
-336 FTGSYFQLYLDT
+336 FTGSYLQLYLDT
-348 AEDDALQMK
+348 ADDDPIQMK
-357 AFKKAAHIED
+357 PIKKKVDPVED
-367 KKKLGFFKKFVSLM
+367 KRGFIRKFIALM
-381 DLDLLKDWSFLNLI
+381 DLDLLKDWSFLNLL

-415 IRDLGYNMN
+415 IRSLGYNMD

-431 ITAIS
+431 MTAIT
-436 DIGVRL
+436 DILVRL
-442 VLPPIFDRTN
+442 ILPPIFDRTT
-452 ITKKMVFFVS
+452 ISKKMIFFVS

-476 TEWVPLMIWLSICG
+476 TDWVPLMIWLSICG

-521 VSKGVLVVLIGPLI
+521 VSKGVFVVIIGPII
-535 GYVRDYTGSF
+535 GYVRDYTDSF
-545 ATCIHVQN
+545 AICIHVQN
-553 GMIMSCVLVWGIEY
+553 ALIMSCVVVWGIEY
-567 VLAFTRRRKVVQI
+567 ALALTRRRKIVQI

>member
-1 MGKMTVEKSKGTEK
+1 MTVEKSKGFEK
-15 MLPPA
+15 NVQPA

-34 CLGESLVNF
+34 CLGVSLVNF

-69 AAVIASTLDCV
+69 ASIIASTLDSV

-99 VCLVG
+99 VCFVG
-104 SVICT
+104 SVICA
-109 LGLLFTAPA
+109 LGLLLTAPA
-118 NSMAHILATYSIL
+118 NSMAHILATYSIM
-131 GGLGVGLASSSSF
+131 GGFGVGLASASSF

-176 IKILLGEYG
+176 VRLLLGEYG

-194 GMSFHAVLGSC
+194 ALAFHAVLGST
-205 LLQPVKRHLID
+205 LLQPVKRHLKD
-216 EPVDCEMQ
+216 EPVDCELQ
-224 LVKEMECIQESDE
+224 PIKEMECIHESDE
-237 EADDK
+237 EQEDK
-242 FEMINP
+242 FEINP
-248 LVTHPMPKLTKQ
+248 LVTHPMPKLTSQ
-260 RSHGN
+260 RSHNN

-284 PLEDFE
+284 PLPEFE
-290 INAKLGTGL
+290 RSKINYGL
-299 TTAASVGA
+299 TTAASLAA
-307 MQRVTSSSSM
+307 MPMVKSSGSL
-317 SEEARKRK
+317 SEAARKRK
-325 VSVLSNISNMD
+325 VSVISNISNMD
-336 FTGSYFQLYLDT
+336 FTGSYLQLYLDT
-348 AEDDALQMK
+348 ADEGALQMK
-357 AFKKAAHIED
+357 TIKKSEAHEE
-367 KKKLGFFKKFVSLM
+367 KKQGCIRKFIALM
-381 DLDLLKDWSFLNLI
+381 DLDLLKDWSFLNLL

-415 IRDLGYNMN
+415 IRSLGYNMN

-431 ITAIS
+431 MTAIT
-436 DIGVRL
+436 DIAVRL
-442 VLPPIFDRTN
+442 VLPPIFDRTT
-452 ITKKMVFFVS
+452 ISKKMIFFVS
-462 SFFLAA
+462 AFFLAA

-476 TEWVPLMIWLSICG
+476 SEWVPLMIWLSICG

-521 VSKGVLVVLIGPLI
+521 VSKGVFVVAIGPLI

-553 GMIMSCVLVWGIEY
+553 AMIMSCVLVWGVEY
-567 VLAFTRRRKVVQI
+567 VYTLTRRRKVVQI

>member
-1 MGKMTVEKSKGTEK
+1 MTVEKSKGTEK
-15 MLPPA
+15 KAPA

-34 CLGESLVNF
+34 CLGVSLVNF

-69 AAVIASTLDCV
+69 ASVIASTLDSV

-99 VCLVG
+99 VCFVG
-104 SVICT
+104 SLICA

-118 NSMAHILATYSIL
+118 NSMGHILATYSII
-131 GGLGVGLASSSSF
+131 GGFGVGLASSSSF

-176 IKILLGEYG
+176 VKILLGEFG

-194 GMSFHAVLGSC
+194 GLAFHAVLGSC
-205 LLQPVKRHLID
+205 LLQPIKRHLKE

-224 LVKEMECIQESDE
+224 LVKEMECINESDE

-242 FEMINP
+242 FEINP
-248 LVTHPMPKLTKQ
+248 LVSHPMPKLPKQ
-260 RSHGN
+260 RSHTN
-265 MNHPSVRTVGLPRA
+265 MNHPSVRTIGLPRA
-279 KTCDK
+279 KTYDK
-284 PLEDFE
+284 PLQDFD
-290 INAKLGTGL
+290 NQNTPGL
-299 TTAASVGA
+299 TTAASVAA
-307 MQRVTSSSSM
+307 MQRVISSGSM
-317 SEEARKRK
+317 SEAVRKRK
-325 VSVLSNISNMD
+325 VSVISNISNMD
-336 FTGSYFQLYLDT
+336 FTGSYLQLYIDAVDEDT
-348 AEDDALQMK
+348 LQMK
-357 AFKKAAHIED
+357 SIKKNEPEE
-367 KKKLGFFKKFVSLM
+367 KKVGFIKKFISLM
-381 DLDLLKDWSFLNLI
+381 DLDLLKDWSFLNLL

-415 IRDLGYNMN
+415 IRSLGYTMN
-424 DTAFCLS
+424 ETAFCLS
-431 ITAIS
+431 MTAIT
-436 DIGVRL
+436 DICVRL

-452 ITKKMVFFVS
+452 ITKKMIFFIS
-462 SFFLAA
+462 AFFLAA

-476 TEWVPLMIWLSICG
+476 SEWVPLMIWLSICG

-521 VSKGVLVVLIGPLI
+521 VSKGVFVVIIGPLI

-553 GMIMSCVLVWGIEY
+553 ALIMSCVLVWGIEY
-567 VLAFTRRRKVVQI
+567 ALAFTRRRKVVQI

>member
-1 MGKMTVEKSKGTEK
+1 MTANTKDPQQQK
-15 MLPPA
+15 LPPA
-20 TRKVAPDGGWAWMV
+20 TKKVAPDGGWAWMV
-34 CLGESLVNF
+34 CLGVSLVNF

-60 DDLGVHTTG
+60 DDLGVRTTG
-69 AAVIASTLDCV
+69 ASFIASTLDSV

-99 VCLVG
+99 VCFVG
-104 SVICT
+104 STICA

-118 NSMAHILATYSIL
+118 KSIGHILATYSIL
-131 GGLGVGLASSSSF
+131 GGFGVGLASSSSF

-176 IKILLGEYG
+176 VKLLLGEYG

-194 GMSFHAVLGSC
+194 ALAFNAVVGSC
-205 LLQPVKRHLID
+205 LLQPIKRHLK
-216 EPVDCEMQ
+216 EVPVDAEMQ
-224 LVKEMECIQESDE
+224 NIKEMECIMESDE
-237 EADDK
+237 ENEDK
-242 FEMINP
+242 FEINP
-248 LVTHPMPKLTKQ
+248 LVTHPMPKLTTQ
-260 RSHGN
+260 RSHSN
-265 MNHPSVRTVGLPRA
+265 MNHPSVRTIGMTRA

-284 PLEDFE
+284 PLQDFE
-290 INAKLGTGL
+290 KNSKVYPGL
-299 TTAASVGA
+299 TTAASVGV
-307 MQRVTSSSSM
+307 MPRVTSSGSM
-317 SEEARKRK
+317 NEAARRRK
-325 VSVLSNISNMD
+325 VSVISNISNMD
-336 FTGSYFQLYLDT
+336 FTGSYLQLYLDT
-348 AEDDALQMK
+348 ADEEAIQMK
-357 AFKKAAHIED
+357 TIKKAEPVSE
-367 KKKLGFFKKFVSLM
+367 KKGFIRRFIDLM

-395 LGLSLFWSGELQ
+395 LGLALFWSGELQ

-415 IRDLGYNMN
+415 ISNLGYNMD

-431 ITAIS
+431 MTAIS
-436 DIGVRL
+436 DNLVRL
-442 VLPPIFDRTN
+442 ILPPIFDRTT
-452 ITKKMVFFVS
+452 ISKKLIFFIS

-476 TEWVPLMIWLSICG
+476 TEWVSLMIWLSICG

-521 VSKGVLVVLIGPLI
+521 VSKGVLVVLIGPMI

-545 ATCIHVQN
+545 ALCIHVQN
-553 GMIMSCVLVWGIEY
+553 AMIMSCVLVWGIEY
-567 VLAFTRRRKVVQI
+567 VVTLTRRRKIVQI

>member
-1 MGKMTVEKSKGTEK
+1 MTVEKSKGLEQK
-15 MLPPA
+15 QPPPA
-20 TRKVAPDGGWAWMV
+20 TKKVAPDGGWAWMV
-34 CLGESLVNF
+34 CLGVSLVNF

-69 AAVIASTLDCV
+69 ASVIASTLDSV

-99 VCLVG
+99 VCFVG
-104 SVICT
+104 STICA

-118 NSMAHILATYSIL
+118 NSMGHIIATYSIL
-131 GGLGVGLASSSSF
+131 GGFGVGLASSSSF

-176 IKILLGEYG
+176 VNLLLGEFG

-194 GMSFHAVLGSC
+194 ALAFHAILGSC
-205 LLQPVKRHLID
+205 LLQPVKRHLI
-216 EPVDCEMQ
+216 EVPVDCEMQ
-224 LVKEMECIQESDE
+224 TVKEMECIMESDE
-237 EADDK
+237 ENEDK
-242 FEMINP
+242 FEINP
-248 LVTHPMPKLTKQ
+248 LVSHPIPKIIKQ

-265 MNHPSVRTVGLPRA
+265 MNHPSVRTIGLPRA

-284 PLEDFE
+284 PLPEFE
-290 INAKLGTGL
+290 FDKRSKLYPGL
-299 TTAASVGA
+299 TTAASVA
-307 MQRVTSSSSM
+307 VMPRVTSSGSM
-317 SEEARKRK
+317 SEAARKRK
-325 VSVLSNISNMD
+325 VSVISNISNMD
-336 FTGSYFQLYLDT
+336 FTGSYLQLYLDT
-348 AEDDALQMK
+348 ADDEAIQMK
-357 AFKKAAHIED
+357 PIKKDEPAQE
-367 KKKLGFFKKFVSLM
+367 KKGFFKKFISLM
-381 DLDLLKDWSFLNLI
+381 DLDLLKDWSFLNLL

-415 IRDLGYNMN
+415 IRGLGYNMN

-431 ITAIS
+431 MTAIT
-436 DIGVRL
+436 DILVRL
-442 VLPPIFDRTN
+442 ILPPIFDRTT
-452 ITKKMVFFVS
+452 ISKKMIFFVS
-462 SFFLAA
+462 AFFLAA

-476 TEWVPLMIWLSICG
+476 SEWVPLMIWLSICG

-521 VSKGVLVVLIGPLI
+521 VSKGVFVVAIGPLI
-535 GYVRDYTGSF
+535 GYVRDYTNSF
-545 ATCIHVQN
+545 STCIHVQN
-553 GMIMSCVLVWGIEY
+553 ALIMSCVLVWGIEY
-567 VLAFTRRRKVVQI
+567 ALAFTRRRKVVQI

>member
-1 MGKMTVEKSKGTEK
+1 MTVEKSKGSIQK
-15 MLPPA
+15 LPPA

-34 CLGESLVNF
+34 CLGVSLVNF

-69 AAVIASTLDCV
+69 ASVIASTLDSV

-99 VCLVG
+99 VCFVG
-104 SVICT
+104 STICA

-118 NSMAHILATYSIL
+118 NSMGHIIATYSIL
-131 GGLGVGLASSSSF
+131 GGFGVGLASSSSF

-176 IKILLGEYG
+176 VKLLLGEYG

-194 GMSFHAVLGSC
+194 ALAFHAVLGSC

-224 LVKEMECIQESDE
+224 TVKEMECIHESDE
-237 EADDK
+237 EEEDK
-242 FEMINP
+242 FEINPLEMECIHESDEEEEDKFEINP
-248 LVTHPMPKLTKQ
+248 LVSHPMPKLTTQ
-260 RSHGN
+260 RSHTN
-265 MNHPSVRTVGLPRA
+265 MNHPSVRTIGMPRA

-284 PLEDFE
+284 PLQEFE
-290 INAKLGTGL
+290 KNAALGLGL

-307 MQRVTSSSSM
+307 MQRVTSSGSM
-317 SEEARKRK
+317 SEAARKRK
-325 VSVLSNISNMD
+325 FSVISNISNMD
-336 FTGSYFQLYLDT
+336 FTGSYLQLYLDT
-348 AEDDALQMK
+348 ADDDAIQMK
-357 AFKKAAHIED
+357 AIKKSEPEQE
-367 KKKLGFFKKFVSLM
+367 KKKGFLRKFIALM
-381 DLDLLKDWSFLNLI
+381 DLDLLKDWSFLNLL
-395 LGLSLFWSGELQ
+395 LGLSLFWS
-407 FRMLTPFF
+407 
-415 IRDLGYNMN
+415 
-424 DTAFCLS
+424 
-431 ITAIS
+431 
-436 DIGVRL
+436 
-442 VLPPIFDRTN
+442 
-452 ITKKMVFFVS
+452 
-462 SFFLAA
+462 
-468 TRSVLAEQ
+468 VLAEQ
-476 TEWVPLMIWLSICG
+476 SEWVPLMIWLSICG

-521 VSKGVLVVLIGPLI
+521 VSKGVFVVLIGPII

-553 GMIMSCVLVWGIEY
+553 ALIMSCVLVWGIEY
-567 VLAFTRRRKVVQI
+567 TLAFTRRRKIVQI